1 MRSLRKEREETH
13 EVLYLEGKEKEEKE
27 GAGFKVQLKWGL
39 TSPPLRGSEEGCTR
53 PPLPLLPASLL
64 AQTHNEPGGQT
75 HRSRPDLHQPGDEFQ
90 YYLEE
95 GAVSEEFVCGGVRGE
110 LS

>member
-1 MRSLRKEREETH
+1 MRSCILRERRKKRKR
-13 EVLYLEGKEKEEKE
+13 GS
-27 GAGFKVQLKWGL
+27 GVQSATKMGL

-95 GAVSEEFVCGGVRGE
+95 GPVSEEFVCGGVRGE